1 MVFSDST
8 QLTLTC
14 SKSTVETVDKG
25 LTIKTIDVVLVFLLL
40 NLNIF
45 HTFLVLEYVQI

>member
-14 SKSTVETVDKG
+14 SKSKVETLDEGV
-25 LTIKTIDVVLVFLLL
+25 TTKTIDVVLVFLLL
-40 NLNIF
+40 NLNTF